1 MSFKNLREYQTDIVS
16 MPLCKISTNQQA
28 QIDKIYED
36 YTYTCS
42 IDNFHML
49 TCDSHQP
56 LQVELNDFESNLEN
70 LIYVLEHS
78 NGTIGGNMYSSKYL
92 VAEDFISKYT
102 K

>member
-42 IDNFHML
+42 IDNIHML

-56 LQVELNDFESNLEN
+56 LQVELNDFERNLEN
-70 LIYVLEHS
+70 LIYVLERS
-78 NGTIGGNMYSSKYL
+78 NDTIGSNM
-92 VAEDFISKYT
+92 
-102 K
+102 